1 MKNWKLSRKLTVGI
15 MMIVLVCVAMLYMTA
30 NKTLRGVMQK
40 SERTNE
46 QNTLL
51 AQTELI
57 KEYVAQQEKVLTLYS
72 KTPAIRE
79 LLKDVNN
86 KEKLDTAQ
94 AYTETLYKSL
104 DQWEGIYVGEWNT
117 HCIVHSNP
125 EVVGIT
131 LREGESLKALQ
142 DAMTSR
148 NGLYDAGI
156 IVSPA
161 TGKLILSMYCPVF
174 DTDGTTIVGYVG
186 GGPFVEDLES
196 RIAALKNENDTTK
209 YVMINAET
217 GMYIL
222 SEKEELIATE
232 IKDDMLLEV
241 MKQIKSGKNQGEMT
255 YKGNHSTQIVHYQ
268 NIEEHGWAVIS
279 YDSEKDIYSGISKNM
294 KILGVLCLF
303 CIIIISGL
311 AFLMIYY
318 SVKPLKYIE
327 ESIMEFSHLHLQNN
341 EKLTTWIG
349 KKSEVGKIATAL
361 KMLYESLQESIVTL
375 ADCSTSLN
383 DSAVSM
389 KDSSKVLLSCV
400 EDNSAATTSLAE
412 HADEINQT
420 VGQVDQ
426 EIVSISNVVT
436 EVEER
441 IQKGNERSNDLLEK
455 VQQMQE
461 LADRTMQA
469 TNVHVEENKK
479 SMEQAI
485 RELQTL
491 TRIDDMASQI
501 LSITSQT
508 NLLSLNAS
516 IEAARAGEAGKG
528 FAVVAGEIGVLAGNS
543 SETAT
548 QIQAIC
554 NETKDNIAHVRNCF
568 DQVIAFL
575 QEDVQSQFAAYAE
588 ETKEYYQS
596 ICEVQKIIAEIAE
609 SSGIFAETVLNIQ
622 TQIRAVSDT
631 PEKQTVDTSQVL
643 EKTKKTEEMTEQMT
657 KIVNE
662 NRKNAKAI
670 SQIVERFSLTEE

>member
-1 MKNWKLSRKLTVGI
+1 
-15 MMIVLVCVAMLYMTA
+15 
-30 NKTLRGVMQK
+30 
-40 SERTNE
+40 
-46 QNTLL
+46 
-51 AQTELI
+51 
-57 KEYVAQQEKVLTLYS
+57 
-72 KTPAIRE
+72 
-79 LLKDVNN
+79 
-86 KEKLDTAQ
+86 
-94 AYTETLYKSL
+94 
-104 DQWEGIYVGEWNT
+104 
-117 HCIVHSNP
+117 
-125 EVVGIT
+125 
-131 LREGESLKALQ
+131 
-142 DAMTSR
+142 
-148 NGLYDAGI
+148 
-156 IVSPA
+156 
-161 TGKLILSMYCPVF
+161 
-174 DTDGTTIVGYVG
+174 
-186 GGPFVEDLES
+186 
-196 RIAALKNENDTTK
+196 
-209 YVMINAET
+209 
-217 GMYIL
+217 MYIL

-341 EKLTTWIG
+341 EKLTPWIG

-554 NETKDNIAHVRNCF
+554 NETKDNIAHVRSCF

>member
-1 MKNWKLSRKLTVGI
+1 M
-15 MMIVLVCVAMLYMTA
+15 
-30 NKTLRGVMQK
+30 
-40 SERTNE
+40 
-46 QNTLL
+46 
-51 AQTELI
+51 
-57 KEYVAQQEKVLTLYS
+57 
-72 KTPAIRE
+72 
-79 LLKDVNN
+79 
-86 KEKLDTAQ
+86 
-94 AYTETLYKSL
+94 
-104 DQWEGIYVGEWNT
+104 
-117 HCIVHSNP
+117 
-125 EVVGIT
+125 
-131 LREGESLKALQ
+131 
-142 DAMTSR
+142 
-148 NGLYDAGI
+148 
-156 IVSPA
+156 
-161 TGKLILSMYCPVF
+161 
-174 DTDGTTIVGYVG
+174 
-186 GGPFVEDLES
+186 
-196 RIAALKNENDTTK
+196 
-209 YVMINAET
+209 
-217 GMYIL
+217 
-222 SEKEELIATE
+222 
-232 IKDDMLLEV
+232 
-241 MKQIKSGKNQGEMT
+241 
-255 YKGNHSTQIVHYQ
+255 
-268 NIEEHGWAVIS
+268 
-279 YDSEKDIYSGISKNM
+279 
-294 KILGVLCLF
+294 
-303 CIIIISGL
+303 
-311 AFLMIYY
+311 
-318 SVKPLKYIE
+318 
-327 ESIMEFSHLHLQNN
+327 
-341 EKLTTWIG
+341 
-349 KKSEVGKIATAL
+349 
-361 KMLYESLQESIVTL
+361 
-375 ADCSTSLN
+375 
-383 DSAVSM
+383 
-389 KDSSKVLLSCV
+389 
-400 EDNSAATTSLAE
+400 
-412 HADEINQT
+412 
-420 VGQVDQ
+420 
-426 EIVSISNVVT
+426 
-436 EVEER
+436 EER

-554 NETKDNIAHVRNCF
+554 NETKDNIAHVRSCF

>member
-1 MKNWKLSRKLTVGI
+1 M
-15 MMIVLVCVAMLYMTA
+15 
-30 NKTLRGVMQK
+30 
-40 SERTNE
+40 
-46 QNTLL
+46 
-51 AQTELI
+51 
-57 KEYVAQQEKVLTLYS
+57 
-72 KTPAIRE
+72 
-79 LLKDVNN
+79 
-86 KEKLDTAQ
+86 
-94 AYTETLYKSL
+94 
-104 DQWEGIYVGEWNT
+104 
-117 HCIVHSNP
+117 
-125 EVVGIT
+125 
-131 LREGESLKALQ
+131 
-142 DAMTSR
+142 
-148 NGLYDAGI
+148 
-156 IVSPA
+156 
-161 TGKLILSMYCPVF
+161 
-174 DTDGTTIVGYVG
+174 
-186 GGPFVEDLES
+186 
-196 RIAALKNENDTTK
+196 
-209 YVMINAET
+209 
-217 GMYIL
+217 
-222 SEKEELIATE
+222 
-232 IKDDMLLEV
+232 
-241 MKQIKSGKNQGEMT
+241 
-255 YKGNHSTQIVHYQ
+255 
-268 NIEEHGWAVIS
+268 
-279 YDSEKDIYSGISKNM
+279 
-294 KILGVLCLF
+294 
-303 CIIIISGL
+303 
-311 AFLMIYY
+311 
-318 SVKPLKYIE
+318 
-327 ESIMEFSHLHLQNN
+327 QNN
-341 EKLTTWIG
+341 EKLTPWIG

-554 NETKDNIAHVRNCF
+554 NETKDNIAHVRSCF

>member
-1 MKNWKLSRKLTVGI
+1 M
-15 MMIVLVCVAMLYMTA
+15 
-30 NKTLRGVMQK
+30 
-40 SERTNE
+40 
-46 QNTLL
+46 
-51 AQTELI
+51 
-57 KEYVAQQEKVLTLYS
+57 
-72 KTPAIRE
+72 
-79 LLKDVNN
+79 
-86 KEKLDTAQ
+86 
-94 AYTETLYKSL
+94 
-104 DQWEGIYVGEWNT
+104 
-117 HCIVHSNP
+117 
-125 EVVGIT
+125 VGIT

-341 EKLTTWIG
+341 EKLTPWIG

-554 NETKDNIAHVRNCF
+554 NETKDNIAHVRSCF